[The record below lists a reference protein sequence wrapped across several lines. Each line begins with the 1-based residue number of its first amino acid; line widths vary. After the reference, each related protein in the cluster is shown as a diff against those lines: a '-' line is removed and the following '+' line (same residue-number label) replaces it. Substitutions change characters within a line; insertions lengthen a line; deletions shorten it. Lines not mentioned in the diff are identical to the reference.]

1 MWYGI
6 VEDVD
11 DPSKLGRVRVRVQKV
26 HGPDVKTE
34 DLSWSLS
41 ILPITSPSFKGVG
54 HSINVLKGSTV
65 VGTFT
70 DNTLQD
76 FLIMGTISTSTDDV
90 KDINVRAKGEAD
102 PNADQ
107 TRGANEPPSAY
118 APEYP
123 YNNVYE
129 TESGHVK
136 EYDDTPGVQ
145 RIKERHFSGTSYE
158 IQPDG
163 SKIEKIVRDNYTLV
177 MNNDTLE
184 VHGTVNII
192 VSQNCNLAV
201 AGYVTANVGGDIDIQ
216 AAGDVTVTSE
226 KDITL
231 ITGTEAINRIKL
243 DTPNV
248 ECTGSITAATTIT
261 AVDNIK
267 STEGDVIAT
276 AVSLKTHVHA
286 GDGGDNSGSNTGVP
300 V

>member
-1 MWYGI
+1 MKMWYGT
-6 VEDVD
+6 VEDVI

-54 HSINVLKGSTV
+54 HSVNVLNGSTV

-90 KDINVRAKGEAD
+90 KDINVRARGEAD

-107 TRGANEPPSAY
+107 TRGANEPPSQY

-123 YNNVYE
+123 HNNVYQ

-136 EYDDTPGVQ
+136 EYDDTPGAQ

-163 SKIEKIVRDNYTLV
+163 SKIEKIVRDNYTLILHD
-177 MNNDTLE
+177 DTIE
-184 VHGTVNII
+184 VGGNINII

-201 AGYVTANVGGDIDIQ
+201 AGYVTANVGGDIDVQ

-226 KDITL
+226 KDITVT
-231 ITGTEAINRIKL
+231 TGTETTNRIKL
-243 DTPNV
+243 VTPNV
-248 ECTGSITAATTIT
+248 ECTGTVTAVGDITAMKGTRNVSLNAHEHPGDG
-261 AVDNIK
+261 VDNP
-267 STEGDVIAT
+267 TG
-276 AVSLKTHVHA
+276 
-286 GDGGDNSGSNTGVP
+286 NTGAP